1 MTTYENVSVHEY
13 TSGPKEGERF
23 LKLGKGEAT
32 GSDIQLST
40 PNNDV
45 DGMAKMERQ
54 RVMVWSLPEPMS
66 KSDTKEFLEEEKPDA
81 VWAALEADEE
91 VSADD

>member
-23 LKLGKGEAT
+23 LKFGKGDAS
-32 GSDIQLST
+32 GSDIQLPT

-45 DGMAKMERQ
+45 EAMAKMERQ

-66 KSDTKEFLEEEKPDA
+66 KEDTKTFLEEEKPDA
-81 VWAALEADEE
+81 VWAALEEDEE
-91 VSADD
+91 VDD

>member
-23 LKLGKGEAT
+23 LKFGKGDAS

-40 PNNDV
+40 PDNDV
-45 DGMAKMERQ
+45 EGMARMERE
-54 RVMVWSLPEPMS
+54 RVLVWSLPEPMS
-66 KSDTKEFLEEEKPDA
+66 KEDTKAFLEEEKPDA
-81 VWAALEADEE
+81 VWAALETDEE
-91 VSADD
+91 VTA